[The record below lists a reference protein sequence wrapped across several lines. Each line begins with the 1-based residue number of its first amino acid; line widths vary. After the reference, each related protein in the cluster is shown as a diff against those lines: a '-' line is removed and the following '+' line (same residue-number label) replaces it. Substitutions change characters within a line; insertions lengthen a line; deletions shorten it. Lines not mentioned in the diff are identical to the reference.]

1 MTAKGGSYVLY
12 GLFNDSFPPLT
23 DGVAQTVLNYAR
35 CLHRD
40 DNQSCVVVPRHPGA
54 RDDYPFKVIR
64 YPAVSM
70 KRYTEYQMGIP
81 QASLSIMNRLDKLP
95 FALLHAHCPFT
106 SGIVALR
113 VAHKRRIPLVATFHS
128 KYADDFAQ
136 RTGWERSGRLA
147 ASWSAQFYGMADEV
161 WTVNRGT
168 EKTLRQYGYA
178 GEIRVMPNGCD
189 FPALTR
195 DAGLSQELRRRYR
208 LPEGPVLLFVGRLV
222 AQKNPDLVLKSAAR
236 LKARGEMFSLLMV
249 GGGEWEERLRTLAG
263 ELDLWDR
270 VAFAGRIH
278 DRQDLQAVY
287 RGADLLVF
295 PSVYDNAPL
304 VVREAAA
311 CGCPSL
317 LIAGSNASEGVEDG
331 VNGFTTRMDADAL
344 AAAVGELLRA
354 PGRLSRAG
362 ENARDTLYVSW
373 ENVVRQAENEYKRI
387 LSQYVEKRL
396 RGYDRPVLHRVR
408 RWVHAR

>member
-1 MTAKGGSYVLY
+1 VLY

-40 DNQSCVVVPRHPGA
+40 DNQSCVVVPRYPGA

-64 YPAVSM
+64 YPAVSI
-70 KRYTEYQMGIP
+70 KRYTEYSMGIP
-81 QASLSIMNRLDKLP
+81 HASLSIMNRLDKLP

-106 SGIVALR
+106 SGILALR
-113 VAHKRRIPLVATFHS
+113 VARKRRIPLVATFHS
-128 KYADDFAQ
+128 KYADDFTQ

-168 EKTLRQYGYA
+168 EKTLRQYGYD
-178 GEIRVMPNGCD
+178 GEVRIMPNGCD
-189 FPALTR
+189 FPALTHDSALTR
-195 DAGLSQELRRRYR
+195 ILRQRYR

-236 LKARGEMFSLLMV
+236 LKARGEAFSLLIV
-249 GGGEWEERLRTLAG
+249 GGGEWEERMRTLAG

-270 VAFAGRIH
+270 VAFAGRIL
-278 DRQDLQAVY
+278 DRQDLQTIY

-295 PSVYDNAPL
+295 PSMYDNAPL

-317 LIAGSNASEGVEDG
+317 LIAQSNASEGVEDG
-331 VNGFTTRMDADAL
+331 VNGFTTQMDDDAL
-344 AAAVGELLRA
+344 AATIGELLHA
-354 PGRLSRAG
+354 PGRLTQAG
-362 ENARDTLYVSW
+362 ENARKTLYVPW
-373 ENVVRQAENEYKRI
+373 ENVVRQAESEYRRI

-396 RGYDRPVLHRVR
+396 RSYDRPVLHRFRRRVR
-408 RWVHAR
+408 LR